1 MTVLLV
7 LLPVWLLG
15 SGAAA
20 LWYYF
25 HLERKEALVEQARFA
40 KAVSIPLLQDDLRKV
55 VEVIGERNLSTATA
69 TEGLSRAASMIEG
82 LLGPSNTGYAVRRTR
97 GPADFPIL
105 QVSITGKSVSAP
117 AVWVICSYDSPAGS
131 RGGEANASGLAATVA
146 AAQALA
152 GDQPDSP
159 IHFIFLP
166 HVNDLKSPVAET
178 AALFSQLAKASTPPT
193 AILCVEA
200 MGAGE
205 ELWLSSQDIGAQA
218 FKNVGGLGKIYGS
231 QALHLS
237 DGRDLASALFE
248 MGLPA
253 VRVATRS
260 TIPAGGNDEQTP
272 DAAKVA
278 AASGR
283 LIELIRR
290 CATK

>member
-1 MTVLLV
+1 
-7 LLPVWLLG
+7 
-15 SGAAA
+15 
-20 LWYYF
+20 
-25 HLERKEALVEQARFA
+25 
-40 KAVSIPLLQDDLRKV
+40 
-55 VEVIGERNLSTATA
+55 
-69 TEGLSRAASMIEG
+69 
-82 LLGPSNTGYAVRRTR
+82 
-97 GPADFPIL
+97 
-105 QVSITGKSVSAP
+105 
-117 AVWVICSYDSPAGS
+117 
-131 RGGEANASGLAATVA
+131 
-146 AAQALA
+146 
-152 GDQPDSP
+152 
-159 IHFIFLP
+159 
-166 HVNDLKSPVAET
+166 VNDLKSPVAET